1 MMQRRHAYLLGAVA
15 ATVVSA
21 ALVVVVNNFYW
32 GASAAPGG
40 EYYLFRRTL
49 PNPLGAVLWA
59 VVKPL
64 VFIMPLVAAWTL
76 YQCVRSW
83 RARHAMRACRTCG
96 YDLTGNVS
104 GVCPEC
110 GAVASR
116 T

>member
-1 MMQRRHAYLLGAVA
+1 MARRHAYLIGAVA
-15 ATVVSA
+15 ATVASA

-40 EYYLFRRTL
+40 EYYLFGLPL
-49 PNPLGAVLWA
+49 PNPLGPILWA

-64 VFIMPLVAAWTL
+64 VFIMPLVAVWTL
-76 YQCVRSW
+76 YQCVRW
-83 RARHAMRACRTCG
+83 RRADRATRSCRTCG

-110 GAVASR
+110 GQA